1 MPWLLGVFLFG
12 WRSVF
17 MYYHKN
23 SEDMAIYL
31 QQIGEYPLLTLEEER
46 KYLKE
51 YKETGDEFAK
61 QMLINCNLRLVVYI
75 ASQFPEAA
83 NCELLDCIQEG
94 SLGLIK
100 GIETYDITKETKLS
114 TYATWWIRQA
124 IAKYYS
130 NLQNG
135 IRTPH
140 SRTERKKA
148 IKKCYIEN
156 KELNGKLLSAAEIAK
171 ILGYRESTVIS
182 ILEEVKID
190 KSLDHDGK
198 DEENGEYKH
207 TLSTIPNEAVLTPEE
222 TLSKDEN
229 EYQLDELLFTVLKDR
244 EECII
249 RLRYGIDDGTERTF
263 EDIARVFGL
272 SRERVKQIQDRALV
286 KLNRELRKQ
295 NIKSYTEYLNSSY

>member
-1 MPWLLGVFLFG
+1 
-12 WRSVF
+12 

-207 TLSTIPNEAVLTPEE
+207 TLSTIPNESVLTPEE

>member
-1 MPWLLGVFLFG
+1 
-12 WRSVF
+12 

-140 SRTERKKA
+140 SRTERKKV

>member
-1 MPWLLGVFLFG
+1 
-12 WRSVF
+12 